1 MFDICKNNLM
11 WFSALVGVGLTHV
24 CVVSRWA
31 RWICPLTLNRVI
43 FNVLGLIFYCCRK
56 RNAKMQK
63 ELEEACRDT
72 RGISPE
78 ELPEDVGPAPKH
90 SAVPTKATVKFV
102 SEKGGMNVVETYF
115 NVL

>member
-1 MFDICKNNLM
+1 
-11 WFSALVGVGLTHV
+11 
-24 CVVSRWA
+24 
-31 RWICPLTLNRVI
+31 
-43 FNVLGLIFYCCRK
+43 
-56 RNAKMQK
+56 MQK

-78 ELPEDVGPAPKH
+78 ELGEDAGPVLKH

-102 SEKGGMNVVETYF
+102 SEMNGIDFVEAYF

>member
-1 MFDICKNNLM
+1 
-11 WFSALVGVGLTHV
+11 
-24 CVVSRWA
+24 
-31 RWICPLTLNRVI
+31 
-43 FNVLGLIFYCCRK
+43 
-56 RNAKMQK
+56 MQK

-78 ELPEDVGPAPKH
+78 ELPDDVGPSPKH

-102 SEKGGMNVVETYF
+102 SVMDANNYF